1 MAHAFRT
8 VITLLA
14 CVSCLGANLTTITVP
29 EDLDRIQNATL
40 TAARVILGKSEVQ
53 AFEAVFD
60 LQTACENLTAAGSSA
75 RPVLLVLFRRFHV
88 PAYGDACPSVY
99 LLVETVSG
107 KEPLE
112 LDGSCISAMT
122 DLQWYLADGV
132 RATLRITGL
141 RPGAEN
147 QPGTLDFA
155 LIPALFPH
163 DTARCPNETRDCLN
177 MTYNR
182 HIRVCIRPFEGEP
195 EFGSCVDPYAREG
208 VHTPVSRANLTIYL
222 IAVTGAVATLLLV
235 GTVCA
240 CHYKRRARR
249 RVAKRRNV
257 RVTPEGLDNMN
268 EQRDFHYT
276 RVDGQA
282 VDVKQ
287 PQLRR
292 L

>member
-1 MAHAFRT
+1 MLLSLWDMSKKGRAKKTLPSPTPSFLLIST
-8 VITLLA
+8 VLS
-14 CVSCLGANLTTITVP
+14 VPANTTFWPSLTVTVP

-53 AFEAVFD
+53 DFEAIFD
-60 LQTACENLTAAGSSA
+60 LQAACENLTAAGSSS

-112 LDGSCISAMT
+112 FSRLRLVVVGEDLARSRVRLSFDVPSGDNVNIQRTEALAAVKLDGSCVSAMT

-155 LIPALFPH
+155 LIPARKHFF
-163 DTARCPNETRDCLN
+163 
-177 MTYNR
+177 NR
-182 HIRVCIRPFEGEP
+182 H
-195 EFGSCVDPYAREG
+195 
-208 VHTPVSRANLTIYL
+208 TI
-222 IAVTGAVATLLLV
+222 V
-235 GTVCA
+235 
-240 CHYKRRARR
+240 
-249 RVAKRRNV
+249 
-257 RVTPEGLDNMN
+257 
-268 EQRDFHYT
+268 
-276 RVDGQA
+276 
-282 VDVKQ
+282 
-287 PQLRR
+287 
-292 L
+292 

>member
-1 MAHAFRT
+1 MYANSAEFFPNSIQVGGPKSSYWQPNVLSVPANTTFWPSLT
-8 VITLLA
+8 V
-14 CVSCLGANLTTITVP
+14 TVP

-53 AFEAVFD
+53 DFEAIFD
-60 LQTACENLTAAGSSA
+60 LQTACENLTAGSNA

-132 RATLRITGL
+132 RATLRIKGL

-155 LIPALFPH
+155 LIPARKHFLDPH
-163 DTARCPNETRDCLN
+163 T
-177 MTYNR
+177 
-182 HIRVCIRPFEGEP
+182 
-195 EFGSCVDPYAREG
+195 
-208 VHTPVSRANLTIYL
+208 
-222 IAVTGAVATLLLV
+222 
-235 GTVCA
+235 TV
-240 CHYKRRARR
+240 
-249 RVAKRRNV
+249 
-257 RVTPEGLDNMN
+257 
-268 EQRDFHYT
+268 
-276 RVDGQA
+276 
-282 VDVKQ
+282 
-287 PQLRR
+287 
-292 L
+292 